1 MKKLKKITEIR
12 VEEIHEIE
20 EKQRFYR
27 VYFHYS
33 NGKVELKEDVMEGII
48 DISYSIE
55 LNSCTEFKCSNDFI
69 Y

>member
-1 MKKLKKITEIR
+1 MNGVSFFKL
-12 VEEIHEIE
+12 
-20 EKQRFYR
+20 EKNFPTI
-27 VYFHYS
+27 
-33 NGKVELKEDVMEGII
+33 LKEDVMEGLI